1 MNSFWRIFSLEFIAL
16 VRSKALAML
25 AGASTAWMLLLP
37 KIIRSDGTVDG
48 ARELYIR
55 YSLGGVM
62 LLLVIA
68 LVASATASLARER
81 AEKRLQLTLV
91 RPVSGFT
98 VALGKISALVSA
110 GALVLGLSVILL
122 GFRIDTS
129 ERCHHVLSPEMRP
142 VSVEA
147 EEEYRRLMSDPK
159 TPPALKKADRSAVL
173 KILEQAA
180 FDRYVSIP
188 TNTTVAWSFPVD
200 RYAFN
205 GDVSVRMRFSAA
217 FDLKQN
223 VCGEFRLGGCGGAVS
238 NFTHSVVNVPLSGGS
253 VSDELEFTNKG
264 GKSLLI
270 RSRQDINLLFP
281 ADGMKA
287 NLFRL
292 WIVMVSA
299 LAFVIS
305 LGVLLSSV
313 LGRPVALFVVLV
325 MLIVSEMSPAAVEN
339 YPDPL
344 GAAGFDRVG
353 LVIAESMNKLM
364 NAVSAMI
371 PLEEFSRNECVE
383 WYDTVRCAVVN
394 LTAFPLAVS
403 LIALFVLARKK
414 TD

>member
-68 LVASATASLARER
+68 LVASATASIARER

-98 VALGKISALVSA
+98 VAFGKISALVSA

-159 TPPALKKADRSAVL
+159 TPPELKKADRNAVL

-188 TNTTVAWSFPVD
+188 TNTTIAWSFPVD

-217 FDLKQN
+217 FDMKQN
-223 VCGEFRLGGCGGAVS
+223 VCGEFRLS
-238 NFTHSVVNVPLSGGS
+238 NFTHSIVKVPLSGDS
-253 VSDELEFTNKG
+253 VSDELAFTNKG

-292 WIVMVSA
+292 WLVMVSA

-305 LGVLLSSV
+305 LGVLFSSV

-364 NAVSAMI
+364 DPVSAMI

-383 WYDTVRCAVVN
+383 WYDTARCAAVN
-394 LTAFPLAVS
+394 LAAFPLAVS